1 MLSFFLNQKGISLI
15 EVTVALLI
23 FGVMIIPLLCM
34 YRDGSIYAA
43 VAGEKVAALNLA
55 RGLIEEIK
63 GMPDARLGLVR
74 GATRNTVMLEQRAG
88 GGNNFYHNYNLAI
101 CRGTGS
107 GQIKKITGYDG
118 VTHQAVL
125 DGDWQ
130 ILPDTSS
137 FYLLYSYHP
146 TDYHYTINVVE
157 GSATSLTKTL
167 QVTVYYT
174 EKNQERQIS
183 LTTERLVR

>member
-1 MLSFFLNQKGISLI
+1 MAFFFNQKGMSLI
-15 EVTVALLI
+15 EVTVGLLI
-23 FGVMIIPLLCM
+23 FGVTIIPLLCM
-34 YRDGSIYAA
+34 YRDGSVYAA
-43 VAGEKVAALNLA
+43 VAGEKVAVLNLA

-63 GMPDARLGLVR
+63 GMPDARLGLVQ
-74 GATRNTVMLEQRAG
+74 GATGNTVTLEQRAG
-88 GGNNFYHNYNLAI
+88 GAKNFYQNYNLAI

-130 ILPDTSS
+130 VLPDTSS
-137 FYLLYSYHP
+137 FYLLYRYYP

-157 GSATSLTKTL
+157 GDTTDLTKTL

-174 EKNQERQIS
+174 EKNQERQVS

>member
-1 MLSFFLNQKGISLI
+1 MLSLFLNQKGMSLI

-23 FGVMIIPLLCM
+23 FGVTIIPLLCM
-34 YRDGSIYAA
+34 YRDGIIYAA
-43 VAGEKVAALNLA
+43 VAGEKVAVLNLA

-63 GMPDARLGLVR
+63 GIPDARLGLVQ
-74 GATRNTVMLEQRAG
+74 GAAGNTVTLEQRAG
-88 GGNNFYHNYNLAI
+88 GARDYYQNYNLAI

-125 DGDWQ
+125 DSDWQ
-130 ILPDTSS
+130 VLPDTSS
-137 FYLLYSYHP
+137 FYLLYRCCP
-146 TDYHYTINVVE
+146 TDYHYTINVVA
-157 GSATSLTKTL
+157 GSITGLTKTIK
-167 QVTVYYT
+167 VTVYYT